1 MRKSFIRSD
10 RTKYLF
16 MVYDD
21 KQFFY
26 VVSVGAI
33 KINKKGDITS
43 KNVLYSSKSVQD
55 CLNYIDNGD
64 KKNENKIL

>member
-1 MRKSFIRSD
+1 MKKSLIRSD
-10 RTKYLF
+10 RTKCLF

-21 KQFFY
+21 KQCFY
-26 VVSVGAI
+26 VVSVGTI
-33 KINKKGDITS
+33 KINKKGDVTS

-64 KKNENKIL
+64 KK

>member
-1 MRKSFIRSD
+1 MRKLLVRSV

-21 KQFFY
+21 IQCFY
-26 VVSVGAI
+26 VVSVGTI
-33 KINKKGDITS
+33 KINKKGDVTS
-43 KNVLYSSKSVQD
+43 KNVLYSSKSIHD

-64 KKNENKIL
+64 KK